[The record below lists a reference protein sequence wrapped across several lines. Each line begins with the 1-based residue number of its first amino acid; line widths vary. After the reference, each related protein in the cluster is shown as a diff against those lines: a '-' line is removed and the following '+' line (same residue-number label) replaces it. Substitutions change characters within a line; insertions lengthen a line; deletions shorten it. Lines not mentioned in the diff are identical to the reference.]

1 MIVFFSVALADVRST
16 SSVSLSEGDEDLE
29 TLHFCVTLSFC
40 VEINFALR
48 KIKNWGMQFVICHS
62 CLTILDLGVQMG
74 YLDQSEIPGAIQDS
88 TRKNLSQ
95 NPILRMKIL
104 TG

>member
-1 MIVFFSVALADVRST
+1 
-16 SSVSLSEGDEDLE
+16 
-29 TLHFCVTLSFC
+29 
-40 VEINFALR
+40 
-48 KIKNWGMQFVICHS
+48 MQCVICHFCLYLS

-74 YLDQSEIPGAIQDS
+74 YLDQSETPGVIQDS

-95 NPILRMKIL
+95 NPILRMKSL

>member
-1 MIVFFSVALADVRST
+1 
-16 SSVSLSEGDEDLE
+16 
-29 TLHFCVTLSFC
+29 
-40 VEINFALR
+40 
-48 KIKNWGMQFVICHS
+48 MQFVICHFCLHLS
-62 CLTILDLGVQMG
+62 CLTVLDLGVQMG